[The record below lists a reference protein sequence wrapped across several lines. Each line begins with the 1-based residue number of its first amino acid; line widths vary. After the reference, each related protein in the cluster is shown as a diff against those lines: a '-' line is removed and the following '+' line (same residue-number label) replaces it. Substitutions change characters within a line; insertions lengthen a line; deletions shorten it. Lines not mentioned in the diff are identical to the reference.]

1 MRRAL
6 VVLTAFSLL
15 LATPLQLWADSEGP
29 NSPGTV
35 ANDAAIGTIA
45 WTTFNNAKIS
55 DNIYAFAS
63 VDTTDPNSNYL
74 KATNFSFTLSG
85 CSSIDGITVENER
98 NGDGFTNV
106 ADLSVKVAKGGTI
119 SGNEKALVP
128 DWPATDAIA
137 SYGGAS
143 DLWGL
148 TWLCSDITGSGFGAG
163 VACQLTGGTME
174 NCRIDHIKITVTF
187 TATTSKLLITESR
200 TAGKVV
206 WVN

>member
-6 VVLTAFSLL
+6 VVLSICSLL
-15 LATPLQLWADSEGP
+15 LAAPLQLWADSEGP

-35 ANDAAIGTIA
+35 ANDAAIGTIG
-45 WTTFNNAKIS
+45 WTSVNSAKTS

-63 VDTTDPNSNYL
+63 VDGTDPLSNYL
-74 KATNFSFTLSG
+74 KATNFGFTLSN

-106 ADLSVKVAKGGTI
+106 ADLSVKIAKGGTI

-128 DWPATDAIA
+128 DWPTTDATV
-137 SYGGAS
+137 SYGSAS

-148 TWLCSDITGSGFGAG
+148 TWNCSDITGSGFGAG
-163 VACQLTGGTME
+163 VACQLTGGTIE
-174 NCRIDHIKITVTF
+174 NCRIDHIKITITF

-200 TAGKVV
+200 TAGKVS